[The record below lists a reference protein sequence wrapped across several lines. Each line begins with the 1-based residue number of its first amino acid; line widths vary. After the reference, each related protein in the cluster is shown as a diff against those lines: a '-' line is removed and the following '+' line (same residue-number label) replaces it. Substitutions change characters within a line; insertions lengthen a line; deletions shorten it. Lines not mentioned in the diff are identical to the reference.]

1 MMDQPIAQTLTRE
14 RLARLARDEA
24 HIFGEDRSPHY
35 AEHALADGCCRARLR
50 LSCRSD
56 CYTGKQCRRHVI
68 LERNSG
74 GSGCY
79 T

>member
-35 AEHALADGCCRARLR
+35 RRARPGRRVLPSAVAPIVSIR
-50 LSCRSD
+50 LLHR
-56 CYTGKQCRRHVI
+56 
-68 LERNSG
+68 
-74 GSGCY
+74 
-79 T
+79 